1 MYYVKNELILLN
13 YIDMR
18 HHVTAH
24 WVQAIPHQ
32 SRHDV
37 KLRPSWLDG
46 FINSESYWKSASNW
60 PEPAAIYTG
69 MIIPNIWKKMFQTTN
84 QYTMLVSCIIDK
96 SSFTR
101 SDRHQTLMQTA
112 ATWLNVGIWPEKL
125 ADNVH
130 LPTGQ
135 HHFWGRVFYIFPPQS
150 QVAVGQR
157 IGVGAIILQL
167 VRWEPQRN
175 TRQQLLWQI
184 SANYDNA

>member
-1 MYYVKNELILLN
+1 
-13 YIDMR
+13 MR

-24 WVQAIPHQ
+24 WVQAIPRQ
-32 SRHDV
+32 SKHDV

-69 MIIPNIWKKMFQTTN
+69 MIIPNIWKKCSRPPTSIPCWLPASLTN
-84 QYTMLVSCIIDK
+84 PLSQDQIVIKRWCKLQLPGWMLAFDLRSWPIMWIYPLVSII
-96 SSFTR
+96 
-101 SDRHQTLMQTA
+101 
-112 ATWLNVGIWPEKL
+112 
-125 ADNVH
+125 
-130 LPTGQ
+130 
-135 HHFWGRVFYIFPPQS
+135 FWGGSFYIFAPQS